1 MKPKP
6 RYPIKDEKPYTLVP
20 NPRLLINCMKT
31 LTPGLEGRAQG
42 RLGGWRDDPRAWS
55 MCRAVGCPNG
65 DTRELELSTRRA
77 AQH

>member
-42 RLGGWRDDPRAWS
+42 RLGGWRDDPRA
-55 MCRAVGCPNG
+55 
-65 DTRELELSTRRA
+65 
-77 AQH
+77 